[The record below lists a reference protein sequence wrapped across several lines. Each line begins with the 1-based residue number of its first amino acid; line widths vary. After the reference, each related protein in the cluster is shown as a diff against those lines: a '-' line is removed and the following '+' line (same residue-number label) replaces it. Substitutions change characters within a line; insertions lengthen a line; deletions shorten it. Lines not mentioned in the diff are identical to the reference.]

1 MTGIGSNTNS
11 APRASVLLVGCGNM
25 GFAFLKRWLDR
36 RDATGND
43 YHVVEPN
50 ADLAE
55 RARQAGAT
63 VYAGASELPEGFDPI
78 AVFFAVKP
86 DMLAAVAPPYSVMR
100 SAVFVSFAAGVPA
113 AFFEECL
120 GPRPIVRAMPNIPV
134 VAGCG
139 TTVSFSNSFVTP
151 GQKALVQDLLALGGF
166 SHAVDR
172 EELIDVATA
181 VSGSGPAYIFLIVDL
196 IAEVA
201 MQRALRRACLR
212 DDEGDGR
219 RCRGTRAE
227 GARYSCRT
235 AQAGDEPRRDDRSR
249 ARRAQRRQPACRCP
263 ARSGDCRPRARPGIA
278 TGIGRFF
285 MRRSTL
291 LAIAGESPAGNAG
304 LG

>member
-55 RARQAGAT
+55 RAKQAGAT

-100 SAVFVSFAAGVPA
+100 SAVFVSFAAGVPV

-120 GPRPIVRAMPNIPV
+120 GPRSIVRAMPNIPV

-151 GQKALVQDLLALGGF
+151 GQKAVVQDLLALGGS

-201 MQRALRRACLR
+201 MQLGLSEELAFAMTKEMVVGAGELALKEPGSLAGLRKQVTSRGGTTEAALAVLNGGNRLADVLREAVTAAHARALELR
-212 DDEGDGR
+212 
-219 RCRGTRAE
+219 
-227 GARYSCRT
+227 
-235 AQAGDEPRRDDRSR
+235 
-249 ARRAQRRQPACRCP
+249 PAS
-263 ARSGDCRPRARPGIA
+263 AAS
-278 TGIGRFF
+278 
-285 MRRSTL
+285 S
-291 LAIAGESPAGNAG
+291 
-304 LG
+304 